1 MHSIQKTSNRPHRHL
16 TTAQAPPNFPRL
28 MKSPPPFLAIG
39 LVLLDG
45 PWGSCFVR
53 AWTYAP

>member
-16 TTAQAPPNFPRL
+16 TTAQAPLLPEADE
-28 MKSPPPFLAIG
+28 KSHPFDAIG